1 MPANRGHP
9 GGERRNLAIGRAGPR
24 LFNAG
29 AHDIAKGCA
38 RDAMAE
44 MGGKRRLLE
53 RRGRAG
59 QRAFKIEP
67 VGAETA
73 RTSHPE
79 DDNLAGGA
87 TPPRQPAV
95 GSRLRR
101 LGLAWAALPSRQ
113 GGGSA
118 RRLEKCDLPDGVSW
132 YIKCSFDSKIG
143 RLRPWQRNRSR
154 RAHPRLSSMPS
165 RKRWSL
171 IQRRLLIAW
180 RSRDSWAEAQRTEK
194 SGFM

>member
-1 MPANRGHP
+1 MAANVAVWRSG
-9 GGERRNLAIGRAGPR
+9 ARARAYPV
-24 LFNAG
+24 NAG
-29 AHDIAKGCA
+29 AYDTERGSAP
-38 RDAMAE
+38 DAMAE
-44 MGGKRRLLE
+44 MGGTRPRKA
-53 RRGRAG
+53 GTGG

-67 VGAETA
+67 VGAEAA